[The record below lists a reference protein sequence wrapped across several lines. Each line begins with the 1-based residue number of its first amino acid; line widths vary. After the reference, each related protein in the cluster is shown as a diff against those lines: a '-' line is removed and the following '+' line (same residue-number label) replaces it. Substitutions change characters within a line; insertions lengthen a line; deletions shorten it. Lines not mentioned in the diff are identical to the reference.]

1 MHTVTIVWNSET
13 EAESVKLL
21 AAYPETQVVP
31 KTTPNIQSA
40 KVNLGSFLSD
50 DIEGSVI
57 FVDANLNPNVQ
68 QPLESLSVDPLVDVA
83 YMTYGGN
90 WHFPE
95 QELNQAFQTYGMPHT
110 GLIYFKN
117 VQVAKQVS
125 QAWNQIYQNTN
136 KGEWEERAFLLALE
150 QTGVTTGELDSEWV
164 DFTGTNTNAYF
175 NYLTNKQLEE
185 LE

>member
-1 MHTVTIVWNSET
+1 MYTITVIWNSET
-13 EAESVKLL
+13 EAESVKFL
-21 AAYPETQVVP
+21 AAYPQTQTIA
-31 KTTPNIQSA
+31 KTTPNIQFA
-40 KVNLGSFLSD
+40 KANLSSFLSD

-57 FVDANLNPNVQ
+57 FVEANLNPNVD
-68 QPLESLSVDPLVDVA
+68 QPLEALSVDPSVDVA
-83 YMTYGGN
+83 YMTYEGN

-95 QELNQAFQTYGMPHT
+95 QELNQAFQTYKFPHT

-125 QAWNQIYQNTN
+125 QAWNQIYQNVN
-136 KGEWEERAFLLALE
+136 KEGWEERAFLLAL
-150 QTGVTTGELDSEWV
+150 QQINVTVGELDNEWI
-164 DFTGTNTNAYF
+164 DFTGTNSEAYF

>member
-1 MHTVTIVWNSET
+1 MHTVTVIWNHQS

-21 AAYPETQVVP
+21 TGYPQTQIIP
-31 KTTPNIQSA
+31 KTTPNIQFA
-40 KVNLGSFLSD
+40 KANIGSFLSD
-50 DIEGSVI
+50 DIEDPVI
-57 FVDANLNPNVQ
+57 FVEANLNPNVE
-68 QPLESLSVDPLVDVA
+68 QPLEALSVDPSIDVA
-83 YMTYGGN
+83 YMSYEGT

-95 QELNQAFQTYGMPHT
+95 LELNQASQTYKVPHA

-125 QAWNQIYQNTN
+125 RAWNQIYQNVN
-136 KGEWEERAFLLALE
+136 KEGWEERALLLALQ
-150 QTGVTTGELDSEWV
+150 QTNVTVGELDSEWI
-164 DFTGTNTNAYF
+164 DFDGTNSEAYF